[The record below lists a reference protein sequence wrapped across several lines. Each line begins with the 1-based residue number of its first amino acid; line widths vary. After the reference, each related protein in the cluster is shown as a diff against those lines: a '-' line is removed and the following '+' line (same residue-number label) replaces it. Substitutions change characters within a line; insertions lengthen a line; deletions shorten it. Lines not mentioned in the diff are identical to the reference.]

1 MHLRAILTATTAAV
15 LIVGSAAAGD
25 AAVLSPTPLSSSHAG
40 DGTVYTSVQV
50 GTRLFVGG
58 SFTSIDG
65 TRRVHLAALNAATG
79 RLDTS
84 FHADVDGEVHSLAS
98 DGRILFI
105 GGKFKL
111 VNGVAR
117 QNLAAVD
124 TSTGAVTSFNPAP
137 SGMVRGLAYSGGK
150 VFFGGGF
157 TKVGGTAVNYL
168 AAASATTGA
177 VDRAFPGADAA
188 VNVVKA
194 VGGNV
199 WVGGDFAR
207 VGSASRSKVAA
218 VSTSGGVLGYQTTV
232 GGPVDDL
239 AVDSTGVFLAVGG
252 TVSTGNSLYKTT
264 STGAKVWQVFTDGDV
279 QAVEVVG
286 GTVYAGGHFGFLCGA
301 TASGCTKSAKKSFVA
316 DAGGTTPNA
325 RAWATFNSPL
335 GVWDLTVAGSNL
347 YALGV
352 FTTVNGK
359 SAPRIARFHG

>member
-1 MHLRAILTATTAAV
+1 MYLRFVLTATATAALV
-15 LIVGSAAAGD
+15 VGSATVGD
-25 AAVLSPTPLSSSHAG
+25 AAVLSPTPVSSSHAA
-40 DGTVYTSVQV
+40 DGTVYASVQV
-50 GTRLFVGG
+50 GSRLFVGG
-58 SFTSIDG
+58 SFTSVDG
-65 TRRVHLAALNAATG
+65 TRRWRLAALDAATG

-84 FHADVDGEVHSLAS
+84 FRAAVDGDVRSLAS
-98 DGRILFI
+98 DGRTLFI
-105 GGKFKL
+105 GGKFTQ

-117 QNLAAVD
+117 KNLAAVNA
-124 TSTGAVTSFNPAP
+124 STGAVGSFNPAP

-168 AAASATTGA
+168 AAADAATGA
-177 VDRAFPGADAA
+177 VNRAFPGADAP

-199 WVGGDFAR
+199 WIGGDFAHI
-207 VGSASRSKVAA
+207 GTATRSKVAA
-218 VSTSGGVLGYQTTV
+218 VTTSGGVLGYQTTV

-252 TVSTGNSLYKTT
+252 GGSTGNSLSKTT
-264 STGAKVWQVFTDGDV
+264 STGVRVWQVFTDGDV

-286 GTVYAGGHFGFLCGA
+286 GTVYAGGHFGFLCGSP
-301 TASGCTKSAKKSFVA
+301 ASGCTKSAKKSFVA

-335 GVWDLTVAGSNL
+335 GVWDLMAAGTNL